1 MALDYKKKKNL
12 IRSPDE
18 YTRYYGN
25 FRGVDFSS
33 EETEVNEQRFAYAVN
48 MYKDYRS
55 SEGNAIETIPGFR
68 RRFETPLEQNA
79 RSGTATNEKING
91 IHEFTYFENNERKSI
106 LIVHAG
112 TNLYAWDK
120 EHSVNT
126 IVSMYAEIPKDEPL
140 TISMKDTHCTE
151 VVSIEIPAAKSGILD
166 SGFSYAD
173 GILTLQSDV
182 FKSYEGKDAI
192 IRYKELTINKDN
204 AICTS
209 MANAESKSFSFNNRL
224 YILDGECFRVVY
236 RDKDKLVAT
245 SVKTDA
251 ADTDISDPTK
261 ITWGTTYFPTTY
273 SSIPCIETSSST
285 TPDNSPGNTPED
297 ENPENDSETSTDR
310 YPFQNISEYEYEQEN
325 LLNAYYRHSYTAPSS
340 DSFVLPIYSEDAVV
354 AMIGHDIY
362 GKKRTFVEKR
372 DVNSDPSEGVEGFYI
387 VSIKDKGEDTGKKVL
402 RNTGKGVNPDY
413 FAAGV
418 DIVYMKSADKTKE
431 HNMYVDFA
439 KIDKCTNF
447 ITFDNRIFLTGNPDY
462 PNLLFYCG
470 NNNETG
476 YIDPTY
482 FGELDYV
489 QDGVEEAPITGLITV
504 ADTLAVLKNYAKQ
517 DSSIYFHTRM
527 ETNEGVAPVTYPSQP
542 GLSGVGCLGACV
554 NFLDDPIFISPL
566 GVEAIG
572 QLSVR
577 LERAVEH
584 RSSLIDAKLTS
595 MDLSKAKFAEWDG
608 YLVLLLPG
616 GKMFLA
622 DSRQRYTHSSG
633 VMQYEWYYI
642 EGVGV
647 YEDDDTE
654 YYYALE
660 MDESV
665 PDVVDGYEVALAK
678 NVYNVDTY
686 LAENLINSPV
696 KAEEDEELEVE
707 PLVDGG
713 YLYYVLKPTWDGHSM
728 NEYGY
733 PKTEIKAILCENRG
747 SRTGG
752 IFHEATH
759 IINIDRNLYFGT
771 NNGVICS
778 FNFDLFKDGKLPQY
792 FYSFDGHTINCG
804 VATKLDNCGIPH
816 LAKSTIKKST
826 VVKTKSMY
834 DSAAKIR
841 VRTNNKGYESVA
853 RINSGIF
860 DFEHTDFS
868 SFSFAAEGQTIFA
881 VKEKEKHWVE
891 KQHWIYSDEFERPFA
906 IHYLAFRYKVSGR
919 IKNR

>member
-1 MALDYKKKKNL
+1 MALSYKKQKNL

-33 EETEVNEQRFAYAVN
+33 EETEVDERRFAYAVN

-68 RRFETPLEQNA
+68 RRFETPLQQNA

-91 IHEFTYFENNERKSI
+91 IHEFAYTDKDGNRQTV
-106 LIVHAG
+106 LVVHAG
-112 TNLYAWDK
+112 THLYVWDK
-120 EHSVNT
+120 NKTVNT
-126 IVSMYAEIPKDEPL
+126 LVEMHTIIPDDLSISMEGTSCSEVASVEIP
-140 TISMKDTHCTE
+140 S
-151 VVSIEIPAAKSGILD
+151 AKSGKLEKD
-166 SGFSYAD
+166 TFSFSNSL
-173 GILTLQSDV
+173 LTLFPEV
-182 FKSYEGKDAI
+182 FNSYKGMAAI
-192 IRYKELTINKDN
+192 IRYKEGEMKKEN
-204 AICTS
+204 AIYDS
-209 MANAESKSFSFNNRL
+209 MNDNESKAFTFNNRL
-224 YILDGECFRVVY
+224 YILDGTTFRVCY
-236 RDKDKLVAT
+236 LDKDDNWKVESVA
-245 SVKTDA
+245 S
-251 ADTDISDPTK
+251 SEY
-261 ITWGTTYFPTTY
+261 TYTPTTY
-273 SSIPCIETSSST
+273 KGIPAGDIV
-285 TPDNSPGNTPED
+285 D
-297 ENPENDSETSTDR
+297 
-310 YPFQNISEYEYEQEN
+310 NISNYEYEQKN
-325 LLNAYYRHSYTAPSS
+325 LINNFYVHEYTQQDGTIRVEFPLYSNDSIDSVVGYNPFTKEQVEFGTDDQSGYKIEFYKDAAGKNTEARKIVFPSGILGQHYVQS
-340 DSFVLPIYSEDAVV
+340 GIYIRYKKRVEATSEDKDGVSPA
-354 AMIGHDIY
+354 
-362 GKKRTFVEKR
+362 EK
-372 DVNSDPSEGVEGFYI
+372 DMS
-387 VSIKDKGEDTGKKVL
+387 
-402 RNTGKGVNPDY
+402 
-413 FAAGV
+413 
-418 DIVYMKSADKTKE
+418 
-431 HNMYVDFA
+431 
-439 KIDKCTNF
+439 KINKCTNY

-470 NNNETG
+470 NNNKTG

-489 QDGVEEAPITGLITV
+489 QDGVEDAPITGLITV
-504 ADTLAVLKNYAKQ
+504 ADTLAVLKNHAKQ

-527 ETNEGVAPVTYPSQP
+527 ETNAGVTPITYPSQP

-647 YEDDDTE
+647 YEDDDPE
-654 YYYALE
+654 YYYSSE
-660 MDESV
+660 KEDGV
-665 PDVVDGYEVALAK
+665 PDTVDADDGKTYEVVLAR
-678 NVYNVDTY
+678 NIYNHDSYLDNGKTY
-686 LAENLINSPV
+686 KPENLINSPV
-696 KAEEDEELEVE
+696 KKDAYADDDEELEVKR
-707 PLVDGG
+707 LDDYG
-713 YLYYVLKPTWDGHSM
+713 YYFYILKPTWDGHSM
-728 NEYGY
+728 KNGY
-733 PKTEIKAILCENRG
+733 PETEVKAILCENRG

-752 IFHEATH
+752 TFHEATH
-759 IINIDRNLYFGT
+759 IINVDRNLFFGT

-778 FNFDLFKDGKLPQY
+778 FNFDLFKDGMLPEH

-816 LAKSTIKKST
+816 LTKSTIKKST
-826 VVKTKSMY
+826 VLKTKSMHKF
-834 DSAAKIR
+834 AAKIR
-841 VRTNNKGYESVA
+841 VRTNNKGYESIA
-853 RINSGIF
+853 RVNSNIF
-860 DFEHTDFS
+860 DFENTDFS
-868 SFSFAAEGQTIFA
+868 DYSFANSDQTIFSI
-881 VKEKEKHWVE
+881 KEKEKHWVE

-906 IHYLAFRYKVSGR
+906 VHYLAFRYKVSGR
-919 IKNR
+919 IKG

>member
-68 RRFETPLEQNA
+68 RRFETPLVENA

-91 IHEFTYFENNERKSI
+91 IHEFTYFEANERKSI

-126 IVSMYAEIPKDEPL
+126 ICSMYAEIPKDEPL
-140 TISMKDTHCTE
+140 TISMKDTHCTT

-166 SGFSYAD
+166 SGFSYS
-173 GILTLQSDV
+173 GGVLTLQSDV
-182 FKSYEGKDAI
+182 FTSYKGLNAI
-192 IRYKELTINKDN
+192 IRYEELTVKKDN
-204 AICTS
+204 AIFS
-209 MANAESKSFSFNNRL
+209 DMAFAESKSFSFNNRL
-224 YILDGECFRVVY
+224 YILDGITFRVCY
-236 RDKDKLVAT
+236 LDKNKNWIVEAVAE
-245 SVKTDA
+245 SEY
-251 ADTDISDPTK
+251 
-261 ITWGTTYFPTTY
+261 TYTPTTY
-273 SSIPCIETSSST
+273 KGIPAGDIV
-285 TPDNSPGNTPED
+285 D
-297 ENPENDSETSTDR
+297 
-310 YPFQNISEYEYEQEN
+310 NISKYEYEQKN
-325 LLNAYYRHSYTAPSS
+325 LINNFYVHEYVQQIEQTSMEFPLYSDDEIVSVIGYNPFTKEKISFKAGGVGGYKIEYYKDSAGADTEARKIVFDSGGIMHLQVRSGIYITYTKRQDA
-340 DSFVLPIYSEDAVV
+340 ISEDEVPPAEK
-354 AMIGHDIY
+354 DI
-362 GKKRTFVEKR
+362 
-372 DVNSDPSEGVEGFYI
+372 S
-387 VSIKDKGEDTGKKVL
+387 
-402 RNTGKGVNPDY
+402 
-413 FAAGV
+413 
-418 DIVYMKSADKTKE
+418 
-431 HNMYVDFA
+431 
-439 KIDKCTNF
+439 KINKCTNY
-447 ITFDNRIFLTGNPDY
+447 ITFDNRIFLAGNPDY
-462 PNLLFYCG
+462 PNHLFYCG

-489 QDGVEEAPITGLITV
+489 QDGVEDAPITGLITV
-504 ADTLAVLKNYAKQ
+504 ADTLAVLKNNAKQ

-608 YLVLLLPG
+608 YLVLLLPE

-654 YYYALE
+654 YYYASE
-660 MDESV
+660 MDES
-665 PDVVDGYEVALAK
+665 PKVVDGYEVVLAK
-678 NVYNVDTY
+678 NIYNHDAYLDNENVYKP
-686 LAENLINSPV
+686 ENLINSPV
-696 KAEEDEELEVE
+696 KAEEDEELKVE
-707 PLVDGG
+707 PLVEG

-771 NNGVICS
+771 DNGVICS

-792 FYSFDGHTINCG
+792 FYSFDGHTIHCG

>member
-1 MALDYKKKKNL
+1 MALSYKKQKNL

-68 RRFETPLEQNA
+68 RRFETPLQQNA

-91 IHEFTYFENNERKSI
+91 IHEFSYFEKNADGERERKTQM
-106 LIVHAG
+106 IVHAG

-120 EHSVNT
+120 EQTVNT
-126 IVSMYAEIPKDEPL
+126 IVRMYAEIPKDEPL
-140 TISMKDTHCTE
+140 TISMKDTHCSE
-151 VVSIEIPAAKSGILD
+151 VVSIEIPAAKSGELPPSTFEYD
-166 SGFSYAD
+166 DENGV
-173 GILTLQSDV
+173 LTLKSDAFTLYKGMNAV
-182 FKSYEGKDAI
+182 IRYVEGKITNASAI
-192 IRYKELTINKDN
+192 FTK
-204 AICTS
+204 
-209 MANAESKSFSFNNRL
+209 MANAESKSFMFNNRL
-224 YILDGECFRVVY
+224 YLLDGEDFRVVY
-236 RDKDKLVAT
+236 RNSSNEFTVESVANIVDPYSSNT
-245 SVKTDA
+245 YVPTTYNNIKATPGGIRISYDISAHEYEQKNLLSAYYKHTYQAYDPNNIPAASTKPGGSGGENVISSPYYYLLYSEDDVVKTDG
-251 ADTDISDPTK
+251 ADDGTYEIYYERVVDGKFKDVRIAKRFYNLDATKRMIIFDKNQDGAEDIICSRITVWYRRNPKTVKTDIEK
-261 ITWGTTYFPTTY
+261 I
-273 SSIPCIETSSST
+273 
-285 TPDNSPGNTPED
+285 
-297 ENPENDSETSTDR
+297 
-310 YPFQNISEYEYEQEN
+310 
-325 LLNAYYRHSYTAPSS
+325 AH
-340 DSFVLPIYSEDAVV
+340 
-354 AMIGHDIY
+354 
-362 GKKRTFVEKR
+362 
-372 DVNSDPSEGVEGFYI
+372 
-387 VSIKDKGEDTGKKVL
+387 
-402 RNTGKGVNPDY
+402 
-413 FAAGV
+413 
-418 DIVYMKSADKTKE
+418 
-431 HNMYVDFA
+431 
-439 KIDKCTNF
+439 CTNF
-447 ITFDNRIFLTGNPDY
+447 ITFDNRIFVTGNPSC
-462 PNLLFYCG
+462 PNVLFYCG
-470 NNNETG
+470 NNNVTG

-504 ADTLAVLKNYAKQ
+504 ADTLAVLKNNAKQ

-527 ETNEGVAPVTYPSQP
+527 ETNAGVAPVTYPSQP

-608 YLVLLLPG
+608 YLVLLLPE

-647 YEDDDTE
+647 YEDDNPE
-654 YYYALE
+654 YYYSSEKEDDLPTEVAA
-660 MDESV
+660 D
-665 PDVVDGYEVALAK
+665 DGKTYEVVLAR
-678 NVYNVDTY
+678 NIYNHDSYLDNSKTY
-686 LAENLINSPV
+686 KPENLINSPV
-696 KAEEDEELEVE
+696 KKDAYADYDEELKVK
-707 PLVDGG
+707 PLGDYG
-713 YLYYVLKPTWDGHSM
+713 YYFYILKPTWDGHSM
-728 NEYGY
+728 KDGY
-733 PKTEIKAILCENRG
+733 PATEVKAILCENRG

-778 FNFDLFKDGKLPQY
+778 FNFDLFDDGFLPEY

-816 LAKSTIKKST
+816 LTKSTIKKST
-826 VVKTKSMY
+826 VLKTKSMHKF
-834 DSAAKIR
+834 AAKIR

-853 RINSGIF
+853 RVNSNIF

-868 SFSFAAEGQTIFA
+868 SYSFANSDQTIFS

-906 IHYLAFRYKVSGR
+906 LHYLAFRYKVSGR
-919 IKNR
+919 IKG

>member
-1 MALDYKKKKNL
+1 MALNYKKKKNL

-68 RRFETPLEQNA
+68 RRFETPLQQNA

-140 TISMKDTHCTE
+140 TISMKGTHCTE
-151 VVSIEIPAAKSGILD
+151 VVSIEIPASKSGDLPSSTFEYD
-166 SGFSYAD
+166 EENGV
-173 GILTLQSDV
+173 LTLQSDV
-182 FKSYEGKDAI
+182 FTPYKGTNAI
-192 IRYKELTINKDN
+192 IRYKEKIISKND
-204 AICTS
+204 AICS
-209 MANAESKSFSFNNRL
+209 NMACAESKSFSFNNRL
-224 YILDGECFRVVY
+224 YILDGTTFRVCY
-236 RDKDKLVAT
+236 LDKDKNWNVEP
-245 SVKTDA
+245 V
-251 ADTDISDPTK
+251 
-261 ITWGTTYFPTTY
+261 
-273 SSIPCIETSSST
+273 TSSEYT
-285 TPDNSPGNTPED
+285 YTPTIYKGIPAGDIVD
-297 ENPENDSETSTDR
+297 
-310 YPFQNISEYEYEQEN
+310 NISKYEYEQKNLINNFYVHEYAQQDEN
-325 LLNAYYRHSYTAPSS
+325 LGDIEVEFPLYSNDSIVSVIGYNPFTKEQVVYENNNIIYKIVFYKDAQGNDTEARKIVFTAGALGRLQ
-340 DSFVLPIYSEDAVV
+340 VKLGIYITYQKRTEVTSEDEDGVSPA
-354 AMIGHDIY
+354 
-362 GKKRTFVEKR
+362 EK
-372 DVNSDPSEGVEGFYI
+372 DVS
-387 VSIKDKGEDTGKKVL
+387 
-402 RNTGKGVNPDY
+402 
-413 FAAGV
+413 
-418 DIVYMKSADKTKE
+418 
-431 HNMYVDFA
+431 
-439 KIDKCTNF
+439 KINKCTNF
-447 ITFDNRIFLTGNPDY
+447 VTFDNRIFLTGNPDY

-476 YIDPTY
+476 FIDPTY

-489 QDGVEEAPITGLITV
+489 QDGVEDSPITGLITV
-504 ADTLAVLKNYAKQ
+504 ADTLAVLKNNAKQ

-527 ETNEGVAPVTYPSQP
+527 ETGGGVTPITYPSQP

-633 VMQYEWYYI
+633 VMQYEWYYV

-647 YEDDDTE
+647 YEDDVTE
-654 YYYALE
+654 YYYSSEKEDDLPTE
-660 MDESV
+660 
-665 PDVVDGYEVALAK
+665 VVGDDGKTYEVVLAR
-678 NVYNVDTY
+678 NIYNHDSYLDNGKTY
-686 LAENLINSPV
+686 KPESLINSPV
-696 KAEEDEELEVE
+696 KKDAYADDDEELEVK
-707 PLVDGG
+707 PLDDYG
-713 YLYYVLKPTWDGHSM
+713 YYFYILKPTWDGHSM
-728 NEYGY
+728 KDGY
-733 PKTEIKAILCENRG
+733 PETEVKAIFCENRG

-752 IFHEATH
+752 TFHEATH
-759 IINIDRNLYFGT
+759 IINVDRNLFFGT
-771 NNGVICS
+771 DNGVICS
-778 FNFDLFKDGKLPQY
+778 FNFDLFKDGMLPEH

-816 LAKSTIKKST
+816 LTKSTIKKST
-826 VVKTKSMY
+826 VLKTKSMHKF
-834 DSAAKIR
+834 AAKIR
-841 VRTNNKGYESVA
+841 VRTNNKGYESIA
-853 RINSGIF
+853 RVNSNIF
-860 DFEHTDFS
+860 DFENTDFS
-868 SFSFAAEGQTIFA
+868 DYSFANSDQTIFSI
-881 VKEKEKHWVE
+881 KEKEKHWVE

-906 IHYLAFRYKVSGR
+906 VHYLAFRYKVSGR
-919 IKNR
+919 IKG

>member
-68 RRFETPLEQNA
+68 RRFETPLVENA

-91 IHEFTYFENNERKSI
+91 IHEFTYFEANERKSI

-126 IVSMYAEIPKDEPL
+126 ICSMYAEIPKDEPL
-140 TISMKDTHCTE
+140 TISMKDTHCTT

-166 SGFSYAD
+166 SGFSYS
-173 GILTLQSDV
+173 GGVLTLQSDV
-182 FKSYEGKDAI
+182 FTSYKGLNAI
-192 IRYKELTINKDN
+192 IRYEELTVKKDN
-204 AICTS
+204 AIFS
-209 MANAESKSFSFNNRL
+209 DMAFAESKAFMFNNRL
-224 YILDGECFRVVY
+224 YILDGTVFRVCY
-236 RDKDKLVAT
+236 RDQDGKFQVKSVAESEYTYIPTVYKDIKAT
-245 SVKTDA
+245 PGGKWTFY
-251 ADTDISDPTK
+251 DISVH
-261 ITWGTTYFPTTY
+261 
-273 SSIPCIETSSST
+273 
-285 TPDNSPGNTPED
+285 
-297 ENPENDSETSTDR
+297 
-310 YPFQNISEYEYEQEN
+310 EYEQKN
-325 LLNAYYRHSYTAPSS
+325 L
-340 DSFVLPIYSEDAVV
+340 
-354 AMIGHDIY
+354 
-362 GKKRTFVEKR
+362 
-372 DVNSDPSEGVEGFYI
+372 
-387 VSIKDKGEDTGKKVL
+387 IKDRYNHTYQAYDINNIPEEVKFPSWAGGEILLSPYIYTLYSQDAIAVINPLENTPQYAIYYDKEENGKIVKTLVPREQVEYDTVNNRLTFKRETDSDKAASKEIICSRVTVEYKKSDVSP
-402 RNTGKGVNPDY
+402 NYQASTD
-413 FAAGV
+413 A
-418 DIVYMKSADKTKE
+418 S
-431 HNMYVDFA
+431 
-439 KIDKCTNF
+439 KINKCTNY

-462 PNLLFYCG
+462 PNHLFYCG

-489 QDGVEEAPITGLITV
+489 QDGVEDAPITGLITV
-504 ADTLAVLKNYAKQ
+504 ADTLAVLKNNAKQ

-608 YLVLLLPG
+608 YLVLLLPE

-654 YYYALE
+654 YYYASE
-660 MDESV
+660 MDDV
-665 PDVVDGYEVALAK
+665 PKVVDGYEVVLAK
-678 NVYNVDTY
+678 NVYNVETY

-696 KAEEDEELEVE
+696 KAEEDEELKVE
-707 PLVDGG
+707 PLVDG

-771 NNGVICS
+771 DNGVICS

-792 FYSFDGHTINCG
+792 FYSFDGHTIHCG

>member
-126 IVSMYAEIPKDEPL
+126 ICSMYAEIPKDEPL
-140 TISMKDTHCTE
+140 TISMKDTQCTK
-151 VVSIEIPAAKSGILD
+151 VVSIEIPSAKSGILD
-166 SGFSYAD
+166 SGFSYS
-173 GILTLQSDV
+173 GGVLTLQSDV
-182 FKSYEGKDAI
+182 FTSYKGLNAI
-192 IRYKELTINKDN
+192 IRYEELTVKKDN
-204 AICTS
+204 AIFS
-209 MANAESKSFSFNNRL
+209 DMAFAESRSFSFNNRL
-224 YILDGECFRVVY
+224 YILDGITFRVCY
-236 RDKDKLVAT
+236 LDKNKNWIVEAVAE
-245 SVKTDA
+245 SEY
-251 ADTDISDPTK
+251 
-261 ITWGTTYFPTTY
+261 TYTPTTY
-273 SSIPCIETSSST
+273 KGIPAGDIV
-285 TPDNSPGNTPED
+285 D
-297 ENPENDSETSTDR
+297 
-310 YPFQNISEYEYEQEN
+310 NISKYEYEQKN
-325 LLNAYYRHSYTAPSS
+325 LINNFYVHEYVQQIEQTSTEFPLYSDDEIVSVIGYNPFTKEKISFKAGGVGGYKIEYYKDSAGADTEARKIVFNSGGIMHLQVRSGIYITYTKRQDA
-340 DSFVLPIYSEDAVV
+340 ISEDEVPPAEK
-354 AMIGHDIY
+354 DI
-362 GKKRTFVEKR
+362 
-372 DVNSDPSEGVEGFYI
+372 S
-387 VSIKDKGEDTGKKVL
+387 
-402 RNTGKGVNPDY
+402 
-413 FAAGV
+413 
-418 DIVYMKSADKTKE
+418 
-431 HNMYVDFA
+431 
-439 KIDKCTNF
+439 KINKCTNY

-462 PNLLFYCG
+462 PNHLFYCG

-489 QDGVEEAPITGLITV
+489 QDGVEDAPITGLITV
-504 ADTLAVLKNYAKQ
+504 ADTLAVLKNNAKQ

-608 YLVLLLPG
+608 YLVLLLPE

-654 YYYALE
+654 YYYASE
-660 MDESV
+660 MDES
-665 PDVVDGYEVALAK
+665 PKVVDGYEVVLAK
-678 NVYNVDTY
+678 NIYNHDAYLDNENVYKP
-686 LAENLINSPV
+686 ENLINSPV
-696 KAEEDEELEVE
+696 KAEEDEELKVE
-707 PLVDGG
+707 PLVEG

-771 NNGVICS
+771 DNGVICS

-792 FYSFDGHTINCG
+792 FYSFDGHTIHCG